1 MFTLCRPLSKKWID
15 NENIQSHPCFQ
26 EGNNQAQPCFQES
39 GISFTAAFSIYKD
52 CSNQYWT
59 SELIADFSEDTH
71 KIDCDW
77 SRIKTSFNPT
87 LAPKCTLQLYC
98 DTSPSKFL
106 ELAGTSVLSIDK
118 IYSYGQHTNTSPW
131 FYSLLLI
138 SLLLN
143 HLLYFELHPVQCF
156 SSNYQISCVCLLYEW
171 IACVFGTGL
180 NIG

>member
-1 MFTLCRPLSKKWID
+1 MVERNHTWKERIVGMVRKKRGGARRYCEKVLVGNCFLEWIFFLISSSFNCVFTLSLHCCRPSNKKWID
-15 NENIQSHPCFQ
+15 NENIQSQPCFQ

-98 DTSPSKFL
+98 DTSPSKF
-106 ELAGTSVLSIDK
+106 
-118 IYSYGQHTNTSPW
+118 
-131 FYSLLLI
+131 
-138 SLLLN
+138 
-143 HLLYFELHPVQCF
+143 
-156 SSNYQISCVCLLYEW
+156 
-171 IACVFGTGL
+171 
-180 NIG
+180 